1 MGRFDGVLLVSD
13 FDNTLLYTD
22 AALHGE
28 GACPTMSARN
38 VENIRRFM
46 AEGGRFAVATGRAM
60 GAYRPYDAMV
70 PTNAPAIVDNG
81 AAIYDY
87 ESQRYLHSSTLSGQV
102 LVHLGAILERWP
114 DIALELYHPEGDLQ
128 VFQPTEWNLRHAK
141 LTGLNFHE
149 VADIAPTTVPL
160 PLSKALLV
168 APPETLEAVCAFAAQ
183 SDWGAQY
190 ELIFSSDHLLE
201 MTARGAN
208 KGAMVLRLKELLGCR
223 TLLCAGDHKNDLP
236 MLQVADGAFCPAN
249 AVPEVLSSGCQVV
262 CHALEGAVG
271 EIIEGLWGDFGPRAE

>member
-1 MGRFDGVLLVSD
+1 MGSFDGVLLVSD

-22 AALHGE
+22 AALQGE
-28 GACPTMSARN
+28 GACPPMSTRN

-60 GAYRPYDAMV
+60 GAYLPYDAMV

-81 AAIYDY
+81 GAIYDY
-87 ESQRYLHSSTLSGQV
+87 EAARYLLSSTLSGQV
-102 LVHLGAILERWP
+102 LTHLEAILGRWP
-114 DIALELYHPEGDLQ
+114 GVALELYHPEGPLQ
-128 VFQPTEWNLRHAK
+128 VFQPTQWNLRHAQ
-141 LTGLNFHE
+141 LTGLRYHE
-149 VADIAPTTVPL
+149 VADIGPETVPL
-160 PLSKALLV
+160 PLSKVLLV
-168 APPETLEAVCAFAAQ
+168 AEQETLQAICDFAAQ
-183 SDWGAQY
+183 ADWGAQY

-208 KGAMVLRLKELLGCR
+208 KGAMVLRLKELLGCH

-236 MLQVADGAFCPAN
+236 MLRVADRAFCPAN
-249 AVPEVLSSGCQVV
+249 AVPEVLESGCQVV

-271 EIIEGLWGDFGPRAE
+271 EIIEGLFLE